1 MDSQT
6 KGSKENATGDDED
19 ELAESEISSN
29 KERLLV
35 GLIVLTK
42 KIIQTADKEISDK
55 VIQDKDLIDS
65 MFKEFLFKSYFKA
78 KQEQASGKEQPMELV
93 QRT

>member
-6 KGSKENATGDDED
+6 KGSKESAATGDDED

-55 VIQDKDLIDS
+55 VI
-65 MFKEFLFKSYFKA
+65 
-78 KQEQASGKEQPMELV
+78 
-93 QRT
+93 

>member
-6 KGSKENATGDDED
+6 KESKVSATTTGDDED

-55 VIQDKDLIDS
+55 VI
-65 MFKEFLFKSYFKA
+65 
-78 KQEQASGKEQPMELV
+78 
-93 QRT
+93 

>member
-6 KGSKENATGDDED
+6 EGSKENGDDED

-55 VIQDKDLIDS
+55 VI
-65 MFKEFLFKSYFKA
+65 
-78 KQEQASGKEQPMELV
+78 
-93 QRT
+93 

>member
-6 KGSKENATGDDED
+6 KGSKENATGDDDD

-55 VIQDKDLIDS
+55 VI
-65 MFKEFLFKSYFKA
+65 
-78 KQEQASGKEQPMELV
+78 
-93 QRT
+93 